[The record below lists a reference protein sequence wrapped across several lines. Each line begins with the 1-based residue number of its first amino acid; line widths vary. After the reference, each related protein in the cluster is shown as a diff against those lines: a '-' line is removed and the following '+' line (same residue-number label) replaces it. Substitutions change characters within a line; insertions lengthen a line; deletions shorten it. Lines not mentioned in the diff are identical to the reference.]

1 LDTQLSQSVT
11 VTVYA
16 ENVSD
21 LAATAAKLQFDSRIL
36 RVTNIVAG
44 DLPQR
49 GGVSVQPSRNILND
63 AGTADVS
70 FARDSGVS
78 GSGGLFS
85 VVLQAVGRGNTT
97 LSITGLSL
105 RGVNG
110 QAIPSNT
117 PPALAVNV
125 K

>member
-1 LDTQLSQSVT
+1 M
-11 VTVYA
+11 TVYA
-16 ENVSD
+16 ENVND
-21 LAATAAKLQFDSRIL
+21 FTAAAAKLQFDPRIL
-36 RVTNIVAG
+36 RINNLVAG

-49 GGVSVQPSRNILND
+49 GGVSVQPSKNVLND

-70 FARDSGVS
+70 LARETPVS

-85 VVLQAVGRGNTT
+85 IVLQAVGRGNTS
-97 LSITGLSL
+97 LSVSGLSL

-110 QAIPSNT
+110 QPIPANT